1 MDVKCNVTKVPFNFT
16 NTKCVVQFI
25 DCLTRSWASYV
36 PWEAD
41 SLWEE
46 RSNCKRARRASFFHA
61 TGNCCFKKDHTSGT
75 LLRTIIICHCRYLTH
90 SHVDRNDMV
99 QCDGVHEG
107 QLHLQSVATFKE
119 LLPTIW
125 IRPATSLTAF
135 CAWDSSPHLLVTP
148 AQLIES
154 IGWNTPCAVRDLAK
168 HLGLSFVFREI
179 WFIDFNVSC
188 TCNQNVH
195 QKCRHFFSLGIIV
208 FNVHCQLENE
218 KLLHEQSVKELE
230 AQIKSHE
237 GRVKGMEVML
247 REKEE
252 SLLESSKAL
261 RIQRQKAHK
270 VTDKVLTST
279 LRFQTSSYFTPEKD

>member
-1 MDVKCNVTKVPFNFT
+1 MWRCTWRTAAPPKRCYI
-16 NTKCVVQFI
+16 QG
-25 DCLTRSWASYV
+25 ASTY
-36 PWEAD
+36 
-41 SLWEE
+41 
-46 RSNCKRARRASFFHA
+46 H
-61 TGNCCFKKDHTSGT
+61 
-75 LLRTIIICHCRYLTH
+75 
-90 SHVDRNDMV
+90 
-99 QCDGVHEG
+99 
-107 QLHLQSVATFKE
+107 
-119 LLPTIW
+119 IW
-125 IRPATSLTAF
+125 LRPATSLTAF